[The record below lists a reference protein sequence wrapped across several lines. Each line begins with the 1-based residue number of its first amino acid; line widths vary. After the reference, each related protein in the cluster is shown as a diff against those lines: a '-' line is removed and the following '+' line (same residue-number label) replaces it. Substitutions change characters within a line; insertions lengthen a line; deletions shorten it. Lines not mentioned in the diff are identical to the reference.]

1 MRLLLVEDN
10 RANAN
15 LFTRVLQHAGYEVVH
30 TLYGFEGLELACQ
43 QDFEA
48 ILMDLDLPDTDGNN
62 ICRLLRQARPNVPI
76 LAITATA
83 DPVMLR
89 QTEAAGFDTVLLKP
103 ISVFTLIDTVH
114 TFITADEWI
123 GTTGGQP
130 TPGFAAAR

>member
-30 TLYGFEGLELACQ
+30 TLYGFEGLEMARQ
-43 QDFEA
+43 QEFDA
-48 ILMDLDLPDTDGNN
+48 ILMDLDLPDTDGNH
-62 ICRLLRQARPNVPI
+62 ICRLIRPMRPTVPI

-89 QTEAAGFDTVLLKP
+89 QADTAGFDAVLLKP
-103 ISVFTLIDTVH
+103 VSVFTLIDTVH
-114 TFITADEWI
+114 AFTSAAWI
-123 GTTGGQP
+123 GSNGGQP
-130 TPGFAAAR
+130 VHSFVAAR